1 MTSPE
6 SVSLFVPPLP
16 LPIPTGAAVCLL
28 CPLSRRGFFLAWGS
42 SGLLSSVNY
51 FILQI
56 IKEIKIKQKSP
67 VTFEITD
74 YSECT
79 AEYGVHTI
87 LFNTYLNSI

>member
-6 SVSLFVPPLP
+6 SVSLFMSPPP
-16 LPIPTGAAVCLL
+16 PITYFHRSGGFQGCLL

-42 SGLLSSVNY
+42 SGLLYSVNY

-56 IKEIKIKQKSP
+56 VKEIKIKQKSP

-79 AEYGVHTI
+79 AEYEVHPI
-87 LFNTYLNSI
+87 YIIQ